1 VIAGSGSWRVRRGG
15 RWLAGASLA
24 PGAVVLESWTLSRS
38 VASNP
43 DATPLKGWLGP
54 RNCSWAHPSG
64 PTSPRWWAAVGPWVA
79 SSVYTAAF
87 FLARLP
93 HRVFFL
99 RSPQHTV
106 TSSPGSAGKGDW
118 SGGYDKICTGV
129 QGLLSSLTVA
139 EVFGRSVRVVR
150 ANEYQCRTLALFL
163 RDVCDF
169 ACSIRYIYS
178 VVLLKRC
185 VYAWIARDSALPC

>member
-1 VIAGSGSWRVRRGG
+1 VRWCWSVG
-15 RWLAGASLA
+15 
-24 PGAVVLESWTLSRS
+24 LSRS
-38 VASNP
+38 V
-43 DATPLKGWLGP
+43 GRVEP
-54 RNCSWAHPSG
+54 RRNAPKRVARSSELL
-64 PTSPRWWAAVGPWVA
+64 VGPPIRPNKPSLVGCRRPMGRKLRLHRG
-79 SSVYTAAF
+79 F

-106 TSSPGSAGKGDW
+106 TSSPGSAGRDW
-118 SGGYDKICTGV
+118 SGGYDEICTGV